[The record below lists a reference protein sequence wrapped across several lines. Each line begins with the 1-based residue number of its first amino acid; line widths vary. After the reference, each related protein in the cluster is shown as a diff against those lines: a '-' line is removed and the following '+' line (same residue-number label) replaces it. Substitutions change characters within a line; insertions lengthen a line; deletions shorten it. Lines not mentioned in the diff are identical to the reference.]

1 MFGYSFQSIEHL
13 ELVRRELEKS
23 SLPDVFNSI
32 GNTPLPGALSDA
44 RELDTLVLDFETT
57 GFNPEVDRVI
67 SIGWVE
73 IRNSNIRLNS
83 ARHVFINHAIDICH
97 ESVKVHHIRPETLHV
112 SGISEQAAFTQLLD
126 VIAGKILVAHG
137 CIMEQRFLEQYIK
150 MKYQNLKLPL
160 IWLDTLKIEQY
171 RTQLRPTRSDW
182 RLSSIRK
189 ELNLPTYQ
197 AHNALN
203 DAIATAELYLAQINC
218 LFGLSSAP
226 LHVLVNASR

>member
-13 ELVRRELEKS
+13 EHVRRELEKS

-32 GNTPLPGALSDA
+32 RNMPLPSALSDV

-137 CIMEQRFLEQYIK
+137 CIMEQRFFRAIHQDEVPEFEVAINMVRYIK
-150 MKYQNLKLPL
+150 NRA
-160 IWLDTLKIEQY
+160 I
-171 RTQLRPTRSDW
+171 S
-182 RLSSIRK
+182 
-189 ELNLPTYQ
+189 LPTETY
-197 AHNALN
+197 
-203 DAIATAELYLAQINC
+203 
-218 LFGLSSAP
+218 S
-226 LHVLVNASR
+226 V

>member
-13 ELVRRELEKS
+13 EQVRRELEKS

-83 ARHVFINHAIDICH
+83 GF
-97 ESVKVHHIRPETLHV
+97 
-112 SGISEQAAFTQLLD
+112 
-126 VIAGKILVAHG
+126 VA
-137 CIMEQRFLEQYIK
+137 
-150 MKYQNLKLPL
+150 
-160 IWLDTLKIEQY
+160 
-171 RTQLRPTRSDW
+171 
-182 RLSSIRK
+182 
-189 ELNLPTYQ
+189 
-197 AHNALN
+197 
-203 DAIATAELYLAQINC
+203 
-218 LFGLSSAP
+218 
-226 LHVLVNASR
+226 